1 MRKKLRILFVDD
13 DPAWLNAL
21 KRSIRRSNP
30 GWEVEFAADGTEALS
45 VMAAKP
51 CDVIVSDLN
60 MPGMRGDSLLNQIA
74 ETYPET
80 LRFLL
85 SGADASECSSGT
97 SMLAMEFIPKETAAD
112 ELLFRIARG
121 VTLRRFMR
129 GRVVDRLTDAVAKLG
144 DLPNLTMKLINAEQS
159 GGPLCIEVTCPDLG
173 LEFRTSTG
181 NSVPV

>member
-1 MRKKLRILFVDD
+1 MKKKLRILFVDD

-30 GWEVEFAADGTEALS
+30 GWDVEFASNGTEALS
-45 VMAAKP
+45 IMATNP

-60 MPGMRGDSLLNQIA
+60 MPGMRGDSLLDQISD
-74 ETYPET
+74 TYPET

-85 SGADASECSSGT
+85 SGADASECSGRS
-97 SMLAMEFIPKETAAD
+97 SMLAMEFIPKETAAE

-129 GRVVDRLTDAVAKLG
+129 GRVVDRLADAVAKLG
-144 DLPNLTMKLINAEQS
+144 DLPNLTMKLINAEKS
-159 GGPLCIEVTCPDLG
+159 GGQPCIEVTCPDLG
-173 LEFRTSTG
+173 LEFRTSPG
-181 NSVPV
+181 KSVPV